1 MPRLTSF
8 GPTENVFAI
17 CGNAVAITVV
27 SKYSMKK
34 AAATTKGS
42 TLKFLDS
49 EASAMARLGGG
60 SGATKRS

>member
-8 GPTENVFAI
+8 GPTPKDFAI

-42 TLKFLDS
+42 TLKVLDGETS
-49 EASAMARLGGG
+49 GMTRSSSGG
-60 SGATKRS
+60 